1 MWKFHSEKGTFA
13 KFRREG
19 YAVEAGIGQIQAG
32 SRIRVG
38 NVASNTPDKWKMNR
52 VKEPAAI
59 TEEKWEQIRER
70 YGNAEEEEAPW
81 YFYVVANRTTVLIL
95 GSRWPVNSFVCFHR
109 MIGQRQS
116 WKNTATIELAA
127 DWKGTLEVILDAENF
142 ICFKRIKRIKQEAAF

>member
-127 DWKGTLEVILDAENF
+127 DWKGTLEVIDMT
-142 ICFKRIKRIKQEAAF
+142 KPRILFALKG